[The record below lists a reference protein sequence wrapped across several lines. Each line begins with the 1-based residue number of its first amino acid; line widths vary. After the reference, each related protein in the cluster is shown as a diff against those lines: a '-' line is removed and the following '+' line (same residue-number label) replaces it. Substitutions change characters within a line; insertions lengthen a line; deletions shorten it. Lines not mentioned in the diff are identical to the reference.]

1 MTFQYRWVRYALIL
15 SKLFS
20 SRLTE
25 WTVPI
30 CLIQKVRLL
39 RAQKFHLHDI
49 WLIGLL
55 IIIRDLHGLIQSV
68 LFMCLRRDSRYLVE
82 FCMLL
87 SRWLYLSIFKNTFFF
102 WLIGL
107 PYPTCMNK
115 YMTHSFFFFKN
126 CDLAPFPVTWTFI
139 SVLMIFRKLF
149 CCPAGKFLW
158 FLEIFGNY
166 MIFMT
171 HSSLEERKAY
181 KRWISTKG
189 RLWSGGVSE

>member
-1 MTFQYRWVRYALIL
+1 MTFQYRWVRYALRV

-115 YMTHSFFFFKN
+115 YMTHSFFFF
-126 CDLAPFPVTWTFI
+126 
-139 SVLMIFRKLF
+139 RKLWLGSF
-149 CCPAGKFLW
+149 PSNLDFY
-158 FLEIFGNY
+158 FSFDDI
-166 MIFMT
+166 
-171 HSSLEERKAY
+171 
-181 KRWISTKG
+181 
-189 RLWSGGVSE
+189 